1 MSHQLT
7 FADSEFSSKR
17 RQTRKEIFLS
27 RMEQI
32 LPWQNM
38 VEVIEPFYPKAGN
51 GRRPYPLETMLRIHC
66 MQHWYNLSDGAMEDA
81 LYEIAS
87 MRLFARL
94 SLDSALPDRTTIMN
108 FRHLLEQ
115 HQLARQLFKT
125 INRWLAEAGVMM
137 TQGTLVDAGYQG
149 APQREE
155 LAEVDVD
162 WLIAERPGKVRTL
175 KQHPRK
181 NKTAINIEYMKASI
195 RAKVEHPFRI
205 IKRQFGFVK
214 ARYKGLLKNDN
225 QLAMLFT
232 LANLFRADQMIR
244 QWERSH

>member
-66 MQHWYNLSDGAMEDA
+66 MQHWYNLSDGAIEDA
-81 LYEIAS
+81 LYE
-87 MRLFARL
+87 
-94 SLDSALPDRTTIMN
+94 
-108 FRHLLEQ
+108 
-115 HQLARQLFKT
+115 
-125 INRWLAEAGVMM
+125 
-137 TQGTLVDAGYQG
+137 
-149 APQREE
+149 
-155 LAEVDVD
+155 
-162 WLIAERPGKVRTL
+162 
-175 KQHPRK
+175 
-181 NKTAINIEYMKASI
+181 
-195 RAKVEHPFRI
+195 
-205 IKRQFGFVK
+205 K